1 MNRTVVSRGS
11 IRRHMNRMRGNITP
25 AAAPYDSGLRLEDEM
40 ARIPQMT
47 AMGGQ
52 VELDGYIARAADS
65 ARNT

>member
-1 MNRTVVSRGS
+1 
-11 IRRHMNRMRGNITP
+11 MNRMRGNITP